1 MKVDG
6 VTYCFDGNGI
16 MYPGWVKLTSTTP
29 EIKGYRYFY
38 QPESEQDKTFIRGN
52 GQKGHG

>member
-29 EIKGYRYFY
+29 EIKATAISTSRN
-38 QPESEQDKTFIRGN
+38 PNRIRHSSRGN